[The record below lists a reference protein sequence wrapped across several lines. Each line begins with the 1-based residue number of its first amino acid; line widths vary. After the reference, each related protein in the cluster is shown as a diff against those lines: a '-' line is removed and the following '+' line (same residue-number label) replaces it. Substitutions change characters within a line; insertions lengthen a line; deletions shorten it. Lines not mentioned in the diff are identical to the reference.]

1 MLWVKERDAMA
12 RKSKDLMDGVIADLS
27 ATPPDWKVSNRQ
39 FVSDNFERLEPLLQ
53 PGKHSANTVANT
65 ITSKGRKIS
74 GSTLR
79 QYMNAE
85 RAKRANSAAT
95 RLNQEPALTKPRL
108 QPGSVVKGTSEVSKA
123 IGSKRFK
130 APRPE

>member
-1 MLWVKERDAMA
+1 MA

-27 ATPPDWKVSNRQ
+27 VTPPDWKVSNRQ
-39 FVSDNFERLEPLLQ
+39 FVSDNFERLDPLLQ

-85 RAKRANSAAT
+85 RAKRADSPAT
-95 RLNQEPALTKPRL
+95 RLNQEPAFTKPRL
-108 QPGSVVKGTSEVSKA
+108 QPRAVVEGNLAEAKT
-123 IGSKRFK
+123 IGPKRFK

>member
-1 MLWVKERDAMA
+1 MV
-12 RKSKDLMDGVIADLS
+12 RKPKDLMDGVIADLS
-27 ATPPDWKVSNRQ
+27 ETPPDWKVSNRQ
-39 FVSDNFERLEPLLQ
+39 FVSDNFERLDPLLQ

-85 RAKRANSAAT
+85 RTKRANSAAAP
-95 RLNQEPALTKPRL
+95 LSQEPALTKRPQ
-108 QPGSVVKGTSEVSKA
+108 QPAAEGKPEESKA
-123 IGSKRFK
+123 IVPKRFK